1 MTGGVEGDGRVGKIA
16 FVKEEKIGLLNQRCG
31 IIRAKNNINIG
42 YLFAFLNTN
51 IFRTLLVNEAVI
63 SVQVNVSENDITNLL
78 IPLPPLEIQQKIADE
93 VEKRRSL
100 AFELQAEAMQVLEV
114 AKAEFEGEV
123 LEG

>member
-1 MTGGVEGDGRVGKIA
+1 M
-16 FVKEEKIGLLNQRCG
+16 
-31 IIRAKNNINIG
+31 
-42 YLFAFLNTN
+42 FAFLNTN